1 MIGITARSRGGYRRR
16 LHNAH
21 NDIGARFEVRQSHPL
36 GYEHGVPVKSYDMTK
51 ISAEVFNG
59 QQSELLST
67 LGIEPKEPI
76 RGRGV

>member
-1 MIGITARSRGGYRRR
+1 MIVITVRSREGYRRR
-16 LHNAH
+16 LCNAH
-21 NDIGARFEVRQSHPL
+21 DIIGAKVEVRRSHPL
-36 GYEHGVPVKSYDMTK
+36 GYEHGAKVKSHERMK

-67 LGIEPKEPI
+67 PGVEPKEPI